1 MRLRLTMNKLRFF
14 RPAFPASEDHRGLLM
29 HAVVGLIAVFTVS
42 NPIPHAWAQPEA
54 SSISR
59 LTAQLTGRDRTV
71 DAFYRA
77 NGYLPQW
84 NNANSAILRTAL
96 TGAVDEGLDPKHYLS
111 IADGPADIRDVALT
125 RAAIDY
131 LQDLRQ
137 GRESLRVID
146 DDIALPPV
154 IFDAASALNV
164 ALKSNALAGLFT
176 GAAPAMPE
184 YARLKIALGSY
195 RAIDARG
202 GWPVVDLP
210 RSDVAALSDQQA
222 HYLRERLAYEDAD
235 LPEGRSDL
243 EAALKRFQGRHGLAQ
258 DGRVGKATLAELNVP
273 AQART
278 RQIALNM
285 ERLRWLPW
293 QLEADYIL
301 VNVPDAHLSLMLDG
315 REVLASRVIV
325 GKPKTPTPILR
336 AEGGGITVNP
346 PWNVPASIAR
356 NEILPKLKT
365 NPSYLKSQDM
375 VLLNGPP
382 GDPFGLTVHWRAVP
396 KGTFPYLIQQ
406 HPGANNPLGTVKLEL
421 PNKFDVYLHDT
432 PAKSAFARAGRDL
445 SHGCVRVEQ
454 ILPLASYALSKSLD
468 DMIAITDAISSGE
481 TRYLPLQRKLPVY
494 FLYETTFVDAN
505 GAVQFRPDI
514 YGRDRRMLDAETA
527 SAPVADQ
534 FRVACATASVKKG

>member
-1 MRLRLTMNKLRFF
+1 MGR
-14 RPAFPASEDHRGLLM
+14 DHRGRLTR
-29 HAVVGLIAVFTVS
+29 AVIGLISVFALTG
-42 NPIPHAWAQPEA
+42 PLPHAWAQPEP
-54 SSISR
+54 SSIAR

-77 NGYLPQW
+77 NGYLPAW
-84 NNANSAILRTAL
+84 NNSNSAILHAAL
-96 TGAVDEGLDPKHYLS
+96 AGAADEGLNPKNYSS
-111 IADGPADIRDVALT
+111 IANGPAEIRDVALT
-125 RAAIDY
+125 RAALEY

-137 GRESLRVID
+137 GRESLRIID

-154 IFDAASALNV
+154 MFDAASALNA
-164 ALKSNALAGLFT
+164 ALKSNALAGLFA
-176 GAAPAMPE
+176 GAAPAGPE

-222 HYLRERLAYEDAD
+222 HILRERLAYEDAV
-235 LPEGRSDL
+235 LPEGHPDL
-243 EAALKRFQGRHGLAQ
+243 EAALKRFQGHHGLAP
-258 DGRVGKATLAELNVP
+258 DGRIGKATIAELNVP

-301 VNVPDAHLSLMLDG
+301 VNVPDAHLSLMLGG

-356 NEILPKLKT
+356 REILPKLKA

-382 GDPFGLTVHWRAVP
+382 GDPYGLTVHWRVVP

-432 PAKSAFARAGRDL
+432 PVKSAFDRSSRDL

-481 TRYLPLQRKLPVY
+481 TQYLPLQRKLPVY
-494 FLYETTFVDAN
+494 FLYETAFVDAN

-514 YGRDRRMLDAETA
+514 YGRDRRMLDAEMGSA
-527 SAPVADQ
+527 SLADNI
-534 FRVACATASVKKG
+534 RVACATESAKKG